1 MSIYIDRNKS
11 NLIVG
16 FDYTPDRISKVKSI
30 CGYKWDSRLKA
41 WLLPYS
47 YENVQRLKELFC
59 NESISI
65 TFEDNSKNADMI
77 KSMEQELMLK
87 GYSFKTR
94 KSYLGHI
101 ERFESFI
108 RKSFSDISPQDVR
121 DYVLF
126 LLEKQQVSHSY
137 ANQAISAVKFL
148 CNEVLKQNKI
158 IESLPR
164 PRKENK
170 LPNVLSIEEVLRI
183 FKCVTNLKHRA
194 ILFLTYSA
202 GLRVS
207 ETVSLKIND
216 IDSNRMLI
224 HIRQSK
230 GRKDRYTV
238 LSRVALEELRLYA
251 KKYHPDD
258 WLFPGDKED
267 WHITERTVQR
277 VFELARDKARIRK
290 DVSFHSLRHSFATHL
305 LEGGTD
311 LRYIQ
316 ELLGHQSSKTTEIYT
331 HVTEKGV
338 SNIQSPLD
346 KLMSM
351 LDI

>member
-1 MSIYIDRNKS
+1 MSVCIDKKENSLVIK
-11 NLIVG
+11 
-16 FDYTPDRISKVKSI
+16 FDYSSDRIAKIKTMH
-30 CGYKWDSRLKA
+30 GFKWDSQFKV
-41 WLLPYS
+41 WLVPYS
-47 YENVQRLKELFC
+47 DDNIKKLKDLFC
-59 NESISI
+59 NESILI
-65 TFEDNSKNADMI
+65 MFEDNSKNI
-77 KSMEQELMLK
+77 SIINCMEQELKLK

-94 KSYLGHI
+94 KSYISHM

-108 RKSFSDISPQDVR
+108 RKDLSDISPQDVR
-121 DYVLF
+121 EYVLF
-126 LLEKQQVSHSY
+126 LLEKQKVSHSY

-148 CNEVLKQNKI
+148 CNEVLKQSKI

-164 PRKENK
+164 PKRENK
-170 LPNVLSIEEVLRI
+170 LPNVLSTEEVLKI
-183 FKCVTNLKHRA
+183 LKCITNLKHRA

-207 ETVSLKIND
+207 ETVSLKISD
-216 IDSNRMLI
+216 IDSKRMLI

-238 LSRVALEELRLYA
+238 LSQVALDELRLYA

-277 VFELARDKARIRK
+277 VFEAARDRSGIKK
-290 DVSFHSLRHSFATHL
+290 EVSFHSLRHSFATHL

-331 HVTEKGV
+331 HVTEKSV
-338 SNIQSPLD
+338 ANIQSPLD
-346 KLMSM
+346 RLINKH
-351 LDI
+351 DV